1 MYCATVKQIRYCTG
15 FENNKERYKIRGYI
29 NRRITNFRVANGK
42 RKRLRTKL
50 ENKLHRKIL
59 FYVSERGRDI
69 EKDETK
75 HGQVLEESLNF
86 VGFGKPNKN

>member
-59 FYVSERGRDI
+59 FYLSEGGRDI
-69 EKDETK
+69 EKNETK

-86 VGFGKPNKN
+86 ITYGKANKN

>member
-1 MYCATVKQIRYCTG
+1 LYCATVKQIRYCTG
-15 FENNKERYKIRGYI
+15 FENNKEIRGYI

-59 FYVSERGRDI
+59 FYLSEGGRDI
-69 EKDETK
+69 EKNETK

-86 VGFGKPNKN
+86 ITYGKANKN